1 MRKSWIISFL
11 VWGLFLI
18 MLQSCMGIM
27 NLTAAVTSLET
38 GQNKWVGTWITAPQ
52 LTESNNMPANS
63 LSNKTLRQVVR
74 VSIGGNQIRLKFSN
88 EYGNIPLTMNSVHL
102 AVSTSGSS
110 IDAAIDRVI
119 TFGGNESVTI
129 PAGKTVTSDTLNYSL
144 SAMTKMAIT
153 IYFGSVPGALT
164 GHPGSRTTSY
174 IQNGNAVTAATMSPI
189 ESPVHWYIIAGID
202 VYTEESCQAGLLV
215 VVR

>member
-1 MRKSWIISFL
+1 
-11 VWGLFLI
+11 
-18 MLQSCMGIM
+18 
-27 NLTAAVTSLET
+27 
-38 GQNKWVGTWITAPQ
+38 
-52 LTESNNMPANS
+52 
-63 LSNKTLRQVVR
+63 
-74 VSIGGNQIRLKFSN
+74 
-88 EYGNIPLTMNSVHL
+88 MNSVHL
-102 AVSTSGSS
+102 AVSTSVSS
-110 IDAAIDRVI
+110 IDAATDRVI

-202 VYTEESCQAGLLV
+202 VYTEESCQAIV
-215 VVR
+215 VLGDSITDGRGSTTDGNNRWTDCLAT